1 MELRYED
8 YEHKEDGLH
17 IVGETL
23 VGTDGEYFRLER
35 TSSSG
40 AAVWTTEL
48 PVGAALEGVGD
59 IIGAIKPRSRGYAVI
74 REDGHAESGYATA
87 SDIIEYI
94 ASNPENVLFTN
105 LPHENGQFTWSEPA
119 ARLIPEVSEV
129 PFAEIG
135 IVTRKK
141 IGYAALRPI
150 FIATATPRMS
160 ADPDAVFEAMRYEVK
175 PIWRKKA

>member
-1 MELRYED
+1 MRCASARPTTAP
-8 YEHKEDGLH
+8 
-17 IVGETL
+17 V
-23 VGTDGEYFRLER
+23 RSR
-35 TSSSG
+35 G

-59 IIGAIKPRSRGYAVI
+59 IIGAIKPNSRGYAVI
-74 REDGHAESGYATA
+74 REEGHEQDGYAYT
-87 SDIIEYI
+87 SDIIEQVETD
-94 ASNPENVLFTN
+94 PESIRFIN
-105 LPHENGQFTWSEPA
+105 LPYENGRFTWTEPI

-160 ADPDAVFEAMRYEVK
+160 ADPDTVFEAMQYEVK
-175 PIWRKKA
+175 PIWRKNA